1 MTTESRIILTPGPVT
16 TSTATK
22 EAMLRD
28 YSPNEPELLAL
39 TAEFRRYLVT
49 VVNGADAYECIPLQ
63 GAGNTANEATLGTL
77 VSRDRK
83 LLIVNNGHY
92 GARLK
97 QIAAGIG
104 VPFVSLDLPITEP
117 AQPDQVDAAL
127 AADPNIS
134 HVVVCHVDT
143 GTGLLNPLDEIAA
156 VAKRRGVR
164 LIVDAI
170 ASFGGLPIDAPGLDL
185 EAIVLSPNKWLEGMP
200 GIALVVVKKDALL
213 AAEGRSHSF
222 CLDLH
227 RQWHSLTELGV
238 WRFTPPAQS
247 IAALCAALRDLSLI
261 HI

>member
-16 TSTATK
+16 TSNATK

-39 TAEFRRYLVT
+39 TAELRRYLVT

-77 VSRDRK
+77 VPRDRK
-83 LLIVNNGHY
+83 LLIINNGFY
-92 GARLK
+92 GIRLT

-117 AQPDQVDAAL
+117 VQPDQLDAAL
-127 AADPNIS
+127 AADPAIS

-143 GTGLLNPLDEIAA
+143 GTGLLNPLDQLAA
-156 VAKRRGVR
+156 VAKARGVR

-170 ASFGGLPIDAPGLDL
+170 ASFGGLPIDAPALDL

-200 GIALVVVKKDALL
+200 GIALVVVKKRRPPRGRGAFPLLLPRPASPVAQLDGVGCVAVHTTGAKHRRALQR
-213 AAEGRSHSF
+213 APR
-222 CLDLH
+222 
-227 RQWHSLTELGV
+227 
-238 WRFTPPAQS
+238 P
-247 IAALCAALRDLSLI
+247 
-261 HI
+261 